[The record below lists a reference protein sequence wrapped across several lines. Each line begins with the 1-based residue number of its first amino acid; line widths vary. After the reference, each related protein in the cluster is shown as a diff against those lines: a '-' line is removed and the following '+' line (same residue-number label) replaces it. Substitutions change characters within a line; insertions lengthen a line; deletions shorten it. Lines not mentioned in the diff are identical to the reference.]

1 MKLQDPV
8 TMEQF
13 QIELTNRF
21 EVLHCN
27 EPTLPI
33 RERYESFVQTVED
46 VAKNVVSIFKSHG
59 TPSWVSDRTI
69 KLKQEG
75 DEVKKKHQ
83 LSRSSQPKARWRQIN
98 ASLHDVYQADKAG
111 QLNKLL
117 DELRIAG
124 EKGDYSPTKPELCST
139 HPQKNYSISLWM

>member
-1 MKLQDPV
+1 M
-8 TMEQF
+8 
-13 QIELTNRF
+13 F
-21 EVLHCN
+21 EVLQCN

-33 RERYESFVQTVED
+33 REMSESFVQTVKA
-46 VAKNVVSIFKSHG
+46 VAENVVGLYKNHG
-59 TPSWVSDRTI
+59 MPSYVSDRTI

-139 HPQKNYSISLWM
+139 HPQKNYSISLCM